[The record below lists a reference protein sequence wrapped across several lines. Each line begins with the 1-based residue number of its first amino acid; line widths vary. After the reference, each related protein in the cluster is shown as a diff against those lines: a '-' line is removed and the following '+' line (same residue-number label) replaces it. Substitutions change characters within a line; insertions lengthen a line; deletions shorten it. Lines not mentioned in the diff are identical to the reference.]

1 VTRARPRIRPM
12 WSAGLRR
19 GRVRDTMTAF
29 LKEHPDILEEL
40 RQIHERLKAWG
51 IEPISMKGVKEPF
64 DYEPRR

>member
-1 VTRARPRIRPM
+1 M